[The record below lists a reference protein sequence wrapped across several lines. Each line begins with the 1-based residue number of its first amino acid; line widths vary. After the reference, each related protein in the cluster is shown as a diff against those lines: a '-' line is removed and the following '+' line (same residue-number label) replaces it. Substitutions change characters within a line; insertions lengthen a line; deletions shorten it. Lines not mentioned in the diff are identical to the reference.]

1 MATITTPSVRLASL
15 PPAAG
20 RAGLGGAI
28 ASEFTKLRSVRS
40 TYWTLGALFVVS
52 VGLSVAITAGTA
64 ANIANNPSSKAGFDA
79 TQTSLGAFF
88 ELGQLIIAVIGAMV
102 ITSEYSTGMI
112 RTSLTAQP
120 RRGVVYAAKGIVF
133 TAVTLVISVI
143 TSFVAFFVGQA
154 MLSGKG
160 VAASLFQTVTV
171 PANAMT
177 NCVGGGGGQVP
188 DGNGGPGPGPGC
200 AGHLVTTFSGS
211 DVIHPS
217 TVLAAIIGTA
227 LFVTIVALI
236 SFGVGSIVRHTAGT
250 ITIVIALL
258 FIVPLIEIALPSN
271 WHDDIMRFLPDAAN
285 QVVSL
290 TITGNGLGQHL
301 WSAWPQL
308 GVTALWAAVL
318 VAVGA
323 YLFRKRD
330 A

>member
-1 MATITTPSVRLASL
+1 MASTAITPNVRLSSL
-15 PPAAG
+15 PPAVG
-20 RAGLGGAI
+20 QAGLRGAI

-52 VGLSVAITAGTA
+52 VGLSIAITGGTG
-64 ANIANNPSSKAGFDA
+64 ANMVSNPGNKAGFDA

-120 RRGVVYAAKGIVF
+120 RRGVVYAAKGIAF
-133 TAVTLVISVI
+133 TSVTLVISLV
-143 TSFVAFFVGQA
+143 TAFVAFFVGQA

-160 VAASLFQTVTV
+160 VAASLFHTVKI
-171 PANAMT
+171 PANANMT
-177 NCVGGGGGQVP
+177 C
-188 DGNGGPGPGPGC
+188 GPGGC
-200 AGHLVTTFSGS
+200 TATFFGT
-211 DVIHPS
+211 DVINPS
-217 TVLAAIIGTA
+217 TVLTAIIGTA

-236 SFGVGSIVRHTAGT
+236 AFGLGSIIRHTAGT
-250 ITIVIALL
+250 IAAVVALL
-258 FIVPLIEIALPSN
+258 FIVPILEHTLPDN
-271 WHDDIMRFLPDAAN
+271 WRFDIMRFLPDAAN
-285 QVVSL
+285 QVVSV
-290 TITGNGLGQHL
+290 TVPGNGPGFHL

-308 GVTALWAAVL
+308 GVTALWAAAL
-318 VAVGA
+318 VGVGA

>member
-1 MATITTPSVRLASL
+1 MATAITPNVRLASL

-20 RAGLGGAI
+20 QAGLRGAI

-40 TYWTLGALFVVS
+40 TYWTLGALFIVS
-52 VGLSVAITAGTA
+52 VGLAVAITAGSA
-64 ANIANNPSSKAGFDA
+64 ANFANNPGNKAGFDA

-88 ELGQLIIAVIGAMV
+88 EIGQLIIAVIGAMV

-120 RRGVVYAAKGIVF
+120 RRGVVYAAKAIAF
-133 TAVTLVISVI
+133 TSVTLVISIV
-143 TSFVAFFVGQA
+143 TSFIAFFAGQA

-160 VAASLFQTVTV
+160 VAASLFHTVTI
-171 PANAMT
+171 PANAMM
-177 NCVGGGGGQVP
+177 NCIGGSGGKVP
-188 DGNGGPGPGPGC
+188 DGNGPGPGPNC
-200 AGHLVTTFSGS
+200 AHMVVTFSGT
-211 DVIHPS
+211 DVITAS
-217 TVLAAIIGTA
+217 TVLTAIIGTA

-250 ITIVIALL
+250 IAIVIALM
-258 FIVPLIEIALPSN
+258 FIVPILEHTLPDN
-271 WHDDIMRFLPDAAN
+271 WHFDIMRFLPDAAN

-290 TITGNGLGQHL
+290 TIASNGPGHL

-308 GVTALWAAVL
+308 GVTALWAVVL
-318 VAVGA
+318 VGIGG

>member
-1 MATITTPSVRLASL
+1 MATATTANVRLASL

-20 RAGLGGAI
+20 QAGLRGAL

-40 TYWTLGALFVVS
+40 TYWTLGALFIVS
-52 VGLSVAITAGTA
+52 VGLAVAITAGTA
-64 ANIANNPSSKAGFDA
+64 ANFANNPGNKAGFDA

-120 RRGVVYAAKGIVF
+120 RRGVVYAAKAIVF
-133 TAVTLVISVI
+133 TAVTLVISVV
-143 TSFVAFFVGQA
+143 TAFTAFLAGQA
-154 MLSGKG
+154 LYASSGVG
-160 VAASLFQTVTV
+160 ASLFHAVKIPANGNVSCLQRVPAGPGAPPGAFSCAPDKRVITVT
-171 PANAMT
+171 AW
-177 NCVGGGGGQVP
+177 
-188 DGNGGPGPGPGC
+188 
-200 AGHLVTTFSGS
+200 

-236 SFGVGSIVRHTAGT
+236 SFGVGSIIRHTAGT
-250 ITIVIALL
+250 IATVIALM
-258 FIVPLIEIALPSN
+258 FIIPLLENTLPSD

-285 QVVSL
+285 QVVSV
-290 TITGNGLGQHL
+290 TVGPTSQNL

-308 GVTALWAAVL
+308 GVTALWAAAL
-318 VAVGA
+318 VGIGA
-323 YLFRKRD
+323 YLFRTRD

>member
-1 MATITTPSVRLASL
+1 MAATAITPNVRLSSL

-20 RAGLGGAI
+20 RAGLRGAI

-52 VGLSVAITAGTA
+52 VGLSLAITAGIA
-64 ANIANNPSSKAGFDA
+64 ANMANNPGNKAGFDA

-120 RRGVVYAAKGIVF
+120 RRGVVYAAKAIAF
-133 TAVTLVISVI
+133 TAVTLVISIV
-143 TSFVAFFVGQA
+143 TAFVAFFTGQA
-154 MLSGKG
+154 MYSGKG
-160 VAASLFQTVTV
+160 VAASLFHTVTI
-171 PANAMT
+171 PANAMV
-177 NCVGGGGGQVP
+177 NCLGGGGSVP
-188 DGNGGPGPGPGC
+188 DNSGPGAAPGC
-200 AGHLVTTFSGS
+200 GHLVVTFSGT
-211 DVIHPS
+211 DVISAS
-217 TVLAAIIGTA
+217 TVLTAIVGTA

-250 ITIVIALL
+250 IAIVIAFL
-258 FIVPLIEIALPSN
+258 FIVPILEHTLPDN
-271 WHDDIMRFLPDAAN
+271 WRFDIMRFLPDAASL
-285 QVVSL
+285 VVST
-290 TITGNGLGQHL
+290 TIAGNGPGHL

-308 GVTALWAAVL
+308 GITALWAVAL
-318 VAVGA
+318 VGIGA
-323 YLFRKRD
+323 YLFRTRD

>member
-1 MATITTPSVRLASL
+1 MATATTPSLRLSSL

-20 RAGLGGAI
+20 QAGLRGAL

-40 TYWTLGALFVVS
+40 TYWTLGALFIVS
-52 VGLSVAITAGTA
+52 VGLSVAILAGTA
-64 ANIANNPSSKAGFDA
+64 ANFANNPGNKAGFDA
-79 TQTSLGAFF
+79 TQNSLGAFF
-88 ELGQLIIAVIGAMV
+88 EIGQLIIAVLGAMV

-120 RRGVVYAAKGIVF
+120 RRGVVYAAKAIAF
-133 TAVTLVISVI
+133 TSVTLVISIV
-143 TSFVAFFVGQA
+143 TSFIAFFAGQA

-160 VAASLFQTVTV
+160 VAASLFHTVTI
-171 PANAMT
+171 PANAMV
-177 NCVGGGGGQVP
+177 NCIGGGGKGQ
-188 DGNGGPGPGPGC
+188 NNNGPGAGPGC
-200 AGHLVTTFSGS
+200 GHLVVTFSGT
-211 DVIHPS
+211 DVITAS
-217 TVLAAIIGTA
+217 AVLTAIIGTA

-236 SFGVGSIVRHTAGT
+236 SFGVGSIVRHTAGA
-250 ITIVIALL
+250 IAIVIALM
-258 FIVPLIEIALPSN
+258 FIVPILEHTLPDD
-271 WHDDIMRFLPDAAN
+271 WHNDIMRFLPDAAN

-290 TITGNGLGQHL
+290 TIASNGPGHL

-318 VAVGA
+318 VAIGA